1 MAPAVFKTVGRA
13 CAVVGS
19 IPASSVMN
27 INERLSG
34 IPQVERILADP
45 EIEAYFALVSRALTT
60 TAVARALSAERTR
73 ALSDESYVADE
84 KVCRAA
90 ALTALKVLDR
100 KRQRRILNGTGI
112 VLNTNLGRAPVSSQA
127 WDDARAAVTGY
138 APVELDLETGKR
150 GRRGA
155 LCHEL
160 AATLAGAESAL
171 VVNNNAAAVLLALSA
186 LCQGKEV
193 IVARG
198 EQVQIGGG
206 FRVPDILELA
216 GARFVEVGTTNI
228 VDAGDYRGACGP
240 DTACALVVHTSNF
253 ALRGFTA
260 KPTPAELVAALPVAV
275 PVIVDQGSGCTT
287 EHIPGETPVRAY
299 LEAGCSLVCFS
310 GDKLLGGPQSGIIAG
325 KAELIA
331 RLAKHPLYRA
341 FRPGKAI
348 YALLERVLVERLNG
362 GEGPAGAAMAL
373 PLEELKKLARKIRGK
388 LPKGIATVV
397 DTKAAAGGGTGPD
410 EVFDSV
416 GLELAPPSSASALQ
430 AALRRAPVPLVAL
443 ARDGKVIVD
452 MSTLMHEDANLVA
465 ETLAWGLDHSASLRI
480 KAERIIDA
488 GLAEA
493 ATADDS
499 R

>member
-1 MAPAVFKTVGRA
+1 
-13 CAVVGS
+13 
-19 IPASSVMN
+19 
-27 INERLSG
+27 
-34 IPQVERILADP
+34 
-45 EIEAYFALVSRALTT
+45 EIEAYFALISRSLATKTVTKALAAEREHALT
-60 TAVARALSAERTR
+60 
-73 ALSDESYVADE
+73 DEAYVADE

-90 ALTALKVLDR
+90 ALAALKVMDR
-100 KRQRRILNGTGI
+100 KRQRKILNGTGI
-112 VLNTNLGRAPVSSQA
+112 MLNTNLGRAPVSISA
-127 WDDARAAVTGY
+127 WEGARDAVTGY
-138 APVELDLETGKR
+138 APVELDLEAGKR
-150 GRRGA
+150 GKRGA

-160 AATLAGAESAL
+160 AATLAGAEAAL

-186 LCQGKEV
+186 LSQGKEV

-228 VDAGDYRGACGP
+228 VDADDYRKACGLE
-240 DTACALVVHTSNF
+240 TACALIVHTSNF

-260 KPTPAELVAALPVAV
+260 KPTPAELVAALPVSV

-287 EHIPGETPVRAY
+287 ERIPGETPVRTY
-299 LEAGCSLVCFS
+299 LEAGCALVCFS

-325 KAELIA
+325 SAELIA

-362 GEGPAGAAMAL
+362 EEGPAGAAMAL

-388 LPKGIATVV
+388 LPKGIATVI
-397 DTKAAAGGGTGPD
+397 DTKAAAGGGSGPD

-416 GLELAPPSSASALQ
+416 GLELDPPSSAGALQ
-430 AALRRAPVPLVAL
+430 AALRRASVPLVAL

-465 ETLAWGLDHSASLRI
+465 DTISWGLEHSASLRV
-480 KAERIIDA
+480 KAERIVDA
-488 GLAEA
+488 GLSDA
-493 ATADDS
+493 AK
-499 R
+499 

>member
-34 IPQVERILADP
+34 IPQVERLLADP
-45 EIEAYFALVSRALTT
+45 EIEAHFSLVSRALATK
-60 TAVARALSAERTR
+60 AVTNALAAERER

-90 ALTALKVLDR
+90 ALSALKVLER
-100 KRQRRILNGTGI
+100 KRQRKVLNGTGI
-112 VLNTNLGRAPVSSQA
+112 VLSTNLGRAPVSASA
-127 WDDARAAVTGY
+127 WEAARDAVTGY

-160 AATLAGAESAL
+160 AATLAGAEAAL
-171 VVNNNAAAVLLALSA
+171 VVNNNAAAVLLALSV
-186 LCQGKEV
+186 LGHGKEV

-216 GARFVEVGTTNI
+216 GARFVEVGTTNV
-228 VDAGDYRGACGP
+228 VDAADYRDACSP
-240 DTACALVVHTSNF
+240 ETACALVVHTSNF
-253 ALRGFTA
+253 AIRGFTS
-260 KPTPAELVAALPVAV
+260 KPTPAELVAALPASV
-275 PVIVDQGSGCTT
+275 PVIADQGSGCTT
-287 EHIPGETPVRAY
+287 ERIPGETPVRAY
-299 LEAGCSLVCFS
+299 LEAGCALVCFS

-325 KAELIA
+325 KADLVA
-331 RLAKHPLYRA
+331 RLARHPLYRA

-362 GEGPAGAAMAL
+362 EEGPAGAVMAL
-373 PLEELKKLARKIRGK
+373 QLEDLKKLARKIRGK
-388 LPKGIATVV
+388 LPKGMATVI
-397 DTKAAAGGGTGPD
+397 DTKAAAGGGSGPD

-416 GLELAPPSSASALQ
+416 GLELEPPSSASALQ
-430 AALRRAPVPLVAL
+430 AALRRAPVPLLAL
-443 ARDGKVIVD
+443 ARDGKIIVD
-452 MSTLMHEDANLVA
+452 MATLLHEDANLVA
-465 ETLAWGLDHSASLRI
+465 ETLCWGLDHSASLRV
-480 KAERIIDA
+480 KAERIVDA
-488 GLAEA
+488 GLADA
-493 ATADDS
+493 A

>member
-19 IPASSVMN
+19 IPASSDMN
-27 INERLSG
+27 TNERLSG

-45 EIEAYFALVSRALTT
+45 EIEAYFVLVSRALATK
-60 TAVARALSAERTR
+60 AVTKALAAERER
-73 ALSDESYVADE
+73 ALSDETYVVDE

-90 ALTALKVLDR
+90 ALSALRVLDR
-100 KRQRRILNGTGI
+100 KRQRKVLNGTGV
-112 VLNTNLGRAPVSSQA
+112 VLNTNLGRAPVSVSA
-127 WDDARAAVTGY
+127 WEGACDAITGY
-138 APVELDLETGKR
+138 TPVEMDLEAGKR

-160 AATLAGAESAL
+160 AATLAGAEAAL
-171 VVNNNAAAVLLALSA
+171 VVNNNAAAVLLTLSA
-186 LCQGKEV
+186 MGQGKQV

-228 VDAGDYRGACGP
+228 VDAGDYRDACNP
-240 DTACALVVHTSNF
+240 ETACALIVHTSNF
-253 ALRGFTA
+253 ALRGFTS
-260 KPTPAELVAALPVAV
+260 KPTPAELVAALPASV

-287 EHIPGETPVRAY
+287 ERIPGETPVQAY
-299 LEAGCSLVCFS
+299 LEAGCALVCFS

-325 KAELIA
+325 KAELVA
-331 RLAKHPLYRA
+331 RLARHPLYRA
-341 FRPGKAI
+341 LRPGKAI
-348 YALLERVLVERLNG
+348 YALLERILVERLNG
-362 GEGPAGAAMAL
+362 EEGPAGATMML
-373 PLEELKKLARKIRGK
+373 PIEELKKLARKIRGK
-388 LPKGIATVV
+388 LPKGIAAVI

-410 EVFDSV
+410 EVFESV
-416 GLELAPPSSASALQ
+416 GLELEPPSSASSLQ

-443 ARDGKVIVD
+443 VRDGKVIVD
-452 MSTLMHEDANLVA
+452 MATLLHEDANIVA

-488 GLAEA
+488 GLADA
-493 ATADDS
+493 AP
-499 R
+499 